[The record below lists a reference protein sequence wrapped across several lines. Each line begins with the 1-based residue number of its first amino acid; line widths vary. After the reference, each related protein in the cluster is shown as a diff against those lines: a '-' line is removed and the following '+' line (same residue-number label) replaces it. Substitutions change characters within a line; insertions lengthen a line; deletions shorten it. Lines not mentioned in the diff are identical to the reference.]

1 MHIAYKGKV
10 LFTIITRCR
19 LISYM
24 RKSSR
29 IRRDLMLFQS
39 KMNVKSINSNKKCNS
54 LPFPLSCV

>member
-29 IRRDLMLFQS
+29 IRRDLMLFQN
-39 KMNVKSINSNKKCNS
+39 KMNVKSINSNKNVIHYH
-54 LPFPLSCV
+54 FP